1 MNMQMSLSPSPEMT
15 RRRKAAMIVQML
27 ISDGGQ
33 LSLSELPESLQEV
46 LTRELAA
53 IRLVD
58 RETVSAVAEEFLS
71 AIDAIG
77 LSAPGTEDAAILAL
91 ADHLSPE
98 LADRLRKQTA
108 SVRNGDHWPLVTSLP
123 NERIVA
129 IMTSESIEVC
139 AITLS
144 KLSVA
149 QAAEVLS
156 LTPGDR
162 ARRISLAMSQTEK
175 TSPEAVR
182 IIGRGLAEDYSHTEP
197 LAFERAPVQRLG
209 AILNSTKSDRR
220 EEVLEGL
227 DSDDPAFASDVRKAI
242 FTFKDIKDRLKPLDV
257 PNCIRAVPGEVLSTA
272 IAAATQG
279 EERLQA
285 SAEFMLENLSQRM
298 AAQIRE
304 DATELGKIKKSDGEE
319 AMASVTNAIR
329 ELVDVGTIKLRE
341 PEEDEEEEDA

>member
-1 MNMQMSLSPSPEMT
+1 MNIQMPMPSATELT
-15 RRRKAAMIVQML
+15 RRRKAAMVVQLL

-33 LSLSELPESLQEV
+33 LSLSQLPESLQEV
-46 LTRELAA
+46 LTRELGA

-58 RETVSAVAEEFLS
+58 RGTVSAVAEEFLS
-71 AIDAIG
+71 AVDAIG
-77 LSAPGTEDAAILAL
+77 LSAPGNEDAAILAL
-91 ADHLSPE
+91 ADHLSPH

-108 SVRNGDHWPLVTSLP
+108 SVRNGDHWPLITSLP

-149 QAAEVLS
+149 KAAEVLS

-162 ARRISLAMSQTEK
+162 ARRISLAMSHTEK

-182 IIGRGLAEDYSHTEP
+182 VIGRGLAEDYSQTP
-197 LAFERAPVQRLG
+197 PMAFERAPVQRLG

-220 EEVLEGL
+220 EEVLESL
-227 DSDDPAFASDVRKAI
+227 QNDDPDFASDVRKAI
-242 FTFKDIKDRLKPLDV
+242 FTFKDIIDRVKPLDV
-257 PNCIRAVPGEVLSTA
+257 PNCIRAVPGEVFSVA
-272 IAAATQG
+272 IAAALQS

-285 SAEFMLENLSQRM
+285 SAEFLLENLSQRM
-298 AAQIRE
+298 SQQIRE
-304 DATELGKIKKSDGEE
+304 DATEVGKVKKSDGEE

-329 ELVDVGTIKLRE
+329 ELVDVGTITLRE
-341 PEEDEEEEDA
+341 PDEEEEEEDA

>member
-1 MNMQMSLSPSPEMT
+1 MNMQMSMSPSPELT

-27 ISDGGQ
+27 ISDGGE
-33 LSLSELPESLQEV
+33 LSLSQLPESLQEL
-46 LTRELAA
+46 LTREMGA
-53 IRLVD
+53 IKLVD

-71 AIDAIG
+71 AVDAVG
-77 LSAPGTEDAAILAL
+77 LTAPGNEDAAILAI
-91 ADHLSPE
+91 ADHLSPQ

-108 SVRNGDHWPLVTSLP
+108 SVRNGDHWPLITSLP

-162 ARRISLAMSQTEK
+162 ARKISLAMSQTAD

-182 IIGRGLAEDYSHTEP
+182 IIGKGLAEDYGQTP
-197 LAFERAPVQRLG
+197 ALAFERAPVQRLG

-220 EEVLEGL
+220 EEVLESL
-227 DSDDPAFASDVRKAI
+227 DNDDPAFATDVRNAI
-242 FTFKDIKDRLKPLDV
+242 FTFKDIVHRIKELDI
-257 PNCIRAVPGEVLSTA
+257 PNCIRAVPGETLTIA
-272 IAAATQG
+272 IAAALKG
-279 EERLQA
+279 DDHLKA
-285 SAEFMLENLSQRM
+285 SAEFILSNVSQRM
-298 AAQIRE
+298 ATQIRD
-304 DATELGKIKKSDGEE
+304 DAMEAGTIKKAAGEE
-319 AMASVTNAIR
+319 AMGSVTNAIR
-329 ELVDVGTIKLRE
+329 ELVDTGTITMRTLD
-341 PEEDEEEEDA
+341 EEDEDT